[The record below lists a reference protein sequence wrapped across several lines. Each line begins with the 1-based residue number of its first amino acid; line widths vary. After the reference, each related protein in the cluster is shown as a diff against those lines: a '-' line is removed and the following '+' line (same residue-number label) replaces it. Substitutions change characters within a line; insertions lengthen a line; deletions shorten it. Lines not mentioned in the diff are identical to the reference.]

1 MNLRS
6 LIFLTLGSAI
16 CLWLSSCTP
25 IPIPLPTGAIK
36 PFQDEE
42 LQFLEPGGTTLAE
55 IRQHLG
61 EPQAIRNNGKLQ
73 IYVDRRISWFVW
85 MGPMIEKV
93 WLVGVLFIEMDEN
106 YRLRRY
112 EVVNKYNDCVSWGLC
127 LDAEMFNAL
136 DGPLKPP
143 DEAQLFADDSIIIL
157 EQGRSEQP
165 EYEHISEGQ
174 CKIIT
179 YLGDKSRLETL
190 RVQIDESPK
199 RAISRNGYLKNIIAH
214 GNHTLSVLW
223 PLSWE
228 MASMKIPIRK
238 WDFHCNNGE
247 LLFVNVFTTRGIIRS
262 PKLNMVIDSIDE
274 GMKTIQKRRLII
286 D

>member
-1 MNLRS
+1 MA
-6 LIFLTLGSAI
+6 LGSAI

-25 IPIPLPTGAIK
+25 IPVPLPTGAIE
-36 PFQDEE
+36 PLQDEE
-42 LQFLEPGGTTLAE
+42 LQFLKPGGTTLAE

-73 IYVDRRISWFVW
+73 IYADRRISWFVW
-85 MGPMIEKV
+85 MGPMIEEV
-93 WLVGVLFIEMDEN
+93 WRVAVLFIEMDEN
-106 YRLRRY
+106 NRLKRY
-112 EVVNKYNDCVSWGLC
+112 EVVNKRNGCVSWGLC

-136 DGPLKPP
+136 DGPIKPP
-143 DEAQLFADDSIIIL
+143 KEAQLLADDSIIIL
-157 EQGRSEQP
+157 ELGRSEQP
-165 EYEHISEGQ
+165 ECEHIPEGR
-174 CKIIT
+174 CEIIT

-190 RVQIDESPK
+190 RVQIDENPK
-199 RAISRNGYLKNIIAH
+199 RAISRKGYLKNIIAH
-214 GNHTLSVLW
+214 GDHKLSVLW

-247 LLFVNVFTTRGIIRS
+247 SLFVNVFTNRGIIRS
-262 PKLNMVIDSIDE
+262 PKLNMEIEPIDE
-274 GMKTIQKRRLII
+274 GIKTIQKRQLII